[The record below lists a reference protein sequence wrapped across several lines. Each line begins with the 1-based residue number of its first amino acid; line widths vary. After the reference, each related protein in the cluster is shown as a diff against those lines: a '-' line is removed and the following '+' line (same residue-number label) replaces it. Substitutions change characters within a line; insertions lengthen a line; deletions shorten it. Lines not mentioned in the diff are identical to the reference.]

1 MVRSPWSERKYYSS
15 DVRLVPARRDSD
27 PSANSTSGDK
37 DDTSPNMSA
46 VADRKKMTN
55 GASARAMAQQAAGRA
70 SSGGLPPPSPRDT
83 TANTASSTRNPS
95 PVPMRDFNGSRS
107 GGGFGFDH
115 DAAGSQFQPP
125 ARLSSSASSKSKDAP
140 SSSLLQ
146 QSQMSKMHTA
156 GMQQQRGSQDPPPS
170 PRQSRQQVQLHVPA
184 HVQQQSPYLMQQQ
197 QQQQQRREQPPASP
211 SSRPISVIRDSWAQR
226 DREATENGIQSSTF
240 RQANIQQRSPS
251 AEEMQ
256 RQAQAQQQ
264 MHAQQRQQRPAS
276 LNLPTLVTPG
286 RSQSPVQQQRQPPS
300 PLMRSSSPTPP
311 SPASDARIASL
322 SQTLNLQAEQ
332 LATMERDYLNLIS
345 NLESEKRRVHE
356 VLDVRTK
363 ERDTVRTEVERLR
376 RQLVSKSNLSV
387 QAEEEQMV
395 QGERISS
402 LEQDLKKCKEVLAQ
416 RDELIQSRNTELES
430 MREAVCQAAE
440 EKLYLQEQARVD
452 GERRDKFQNGRLEKA
467 METVAEKDEL
477 IREKEVEIDE
487 LRVSVPSI
495 FFREQLLFL
504 LLYNTLHIL
513 TYRCF
518 ISFITFH
525 TCTGIHL

>member
-27 PSANSTSGDK
+27 PNVNSGNNNSK

-46 VADRKKMTN
+46 VSDRKKMTD
-55 GASARAMAQQAAGRA
+55 GASARAMAQQAAAGRA
-70 SSGGLPPPSPRDT
+70 SGSGGLPPPSPRAT
-83 TANTASSTRNPS
+83 TANTSSTRNPS

-107 GGGFGFDH
+107 GGFGFDH
-115 DAAGSQFQPP
+115 DPAGSQFQPP
-125 ARLSSSASSKSKDAP
+125 ARLSSSSATSAAKSKDAP
-140 SSSLLQ
+140 SSSLFQ
-146 QSQMSKMHTA
+146 QSQMSKMHTTV
-156 GMQQQRGSQDPPPS
+156 MQQQSTRGSQDPPPS

-184 HVQQQSPYLMQQQ
+184 HVQQQSPYLKQ
-197 QQQQQRREQPPASP
+197 QQQQQRRDLAPASP
-211 SSRPISVIRDSWAQR
+211 SARPISVIRDSWAQR

-256 RQAQAQQQ
+256 RQAQAQQMQ
-264 MHAQQRQQRPAS
+264 HIKQQQRQQRLAS

-286 RSQSPVQQQRQPPS
+286 RSQSPVQQQQRQPPS
-300 PLMRSSSPTPP
+300 PMMRSSSPTPP

-363 ERDTVRTEVERLR
+363 ERDTVRTEVERLQ
-376 RQLVSKSNLSV
+376 RQLMSKSNLSV

-402 LEQDLKKCKEVLAQ
+402 LEQDLQKCKVVLAQ

-487 LRVSVPSI
+487 LRVSGSW
-495 FFREQLLFL
+495 
-504 LLYNTLHIL
+504 NIL
-513 TYRCF
+513 RCF
-518 ISFITFH
+518 FASLPCTF
-525 TCTGIHL
+525 